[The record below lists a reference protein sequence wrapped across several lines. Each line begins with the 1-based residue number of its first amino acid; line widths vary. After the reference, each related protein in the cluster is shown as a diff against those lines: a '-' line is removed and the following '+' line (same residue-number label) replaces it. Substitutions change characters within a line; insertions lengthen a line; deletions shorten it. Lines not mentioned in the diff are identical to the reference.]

1 VEGYSVCLWTE
12 FGDCIS
18 GGRFDFVLFLPL
30 FLIVVFSAN
39 RWHTRLR
46 THINT
51 RLRRPNTRQTRRCG
65 PPTWR
70 SAWEKFPEMGD
81 FIGRKFKGPGDVEVV
96 CFVSPFIFLFLLFP
110 PTPSLRFFFTM
121 NRFLP
126 ALTPTLSLLHPPR
139 PSFTLTL
146 SRASSPCRPAP

>member
-51 RLRRPNTRQTRRCG
+51 RLRRPNPSAFSQSSHSARSHPRRLHGQPDVIDSSLIDSGKIIRELSEFQTSRRYVVRVFLNLYTNSLFALEGLGLNMRTRTG
-65 PPTWR
+65 
-70 SAWEKFPEMGD
+70 
-81 FIGRKFKGPGDVEVV
+81 
-96 CFVSPFIFLFLLFP
+96 
-110 PTPSLRFFFTM
+110 
-121 NRFLP
+121 
-126 ALTPTLSLLHPPR
+126 
-139 PSFTLTL
+139 
-146 SRASSPCRPAP
+146 